1 MALSFNSATPDYIY
15 RDAPVTGYPF
25 SISAWVYT
33 IDVPANR
40 VWVSLND
47 TASDNNNFIGY
58 LGTNS
63 VAFFFIQNVGTT
75 QTSAGPALS
84 LNTWYHICIVEETS
98 GNHNMVVNGN
108 SYGVSI
114 SERTP
119 SSIDR
124 YAIGI
129 RADLTP
135 DLPHNG
141 YIAEVALW
149 NVTLTFGEMK
159 ILSQGFSPMFVRP
172 QKLLSYLPL
181 INDNNI
187 DLIDNKIWTTSGSP
201 GIETHPPITYPAVT
215 PKFLGH
221 ITAAAPAGGGAR
233 SYGAIF

>member
-75 QTSAGPALS
+75 QTSTGAALS

-98 GNHNMVVNGN
+98 DNHNMVVNGN

-159 ILSQGFSPMFVRP
+159 ILSQNFSAMF
-172 QKLLSYLPL
+172 
-181 INDNNI
+181 
-187 DLIDNKIWTTSGSP
+187 
-201 GIETHPPITYPAVT
+201 
-215 PKFLGH
+215 F
-221 ITAAAPAGGGAR
+221 
-233 SYGAIF
+233 